1 MNSGINK
8 NCFLVTNG
16 SLHGI
21 VAKKG
26 YHCYSRK

>member
-8 NCFLVTNG
+8 NCFLMTNG

-26 YHCYSRK
+26 YCYSRK